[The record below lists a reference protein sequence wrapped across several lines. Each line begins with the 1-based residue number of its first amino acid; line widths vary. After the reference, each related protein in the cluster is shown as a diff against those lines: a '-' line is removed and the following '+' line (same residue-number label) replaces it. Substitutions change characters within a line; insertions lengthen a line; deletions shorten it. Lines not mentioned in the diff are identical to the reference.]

1 LSPIGNSVTFPSVFL
16 FLSFSTVIRLILLS
30 MENHDATHA
39 PTTSSVCLFLS
50 VSIMCYTG
58 VAAAC
63 VSADAVIAAAVK
75 VKKGKGPQFV

>member
-1 LSPIGNSVTFPSVFL
+1 
-16 FLSFSTVIRLILLS
+16 